1 MPGLNESSTN
11 ASNGNGVVTG
21 NLQGD
26 YASFGYQISDG
37 ANLSN
42 SGKLVIDIAAVADKP
57 VVDIS
62 LTGNGVPLY
71 SQYPSSGISTGAFQ
85 SGNFNKGSFG
95 ITSSFTD
102 STTTQD
108 SVVGTS
114 GNDYIV
120 SIKGGGDYFVGGA
133 GNDVLVGGNST
144 SGDTLDGGTGN
155 DILVAGLGGDTCMAA
170 QVPTWPC

>member
-1 MPGLNESSTN
+1 M
-11 ASNGNGVVTG
+11 TG

-42 SGKLVIDIAAVADKP
+42 SGKLVIDITAVADKP

-71 SQYPSSGISTGAFQ
+71 TQYPSSGISTGAFQ
-85 SGNFNKGSFG
+85 SGNFNKGNFG

-120 SIKGGGDYFVGGA
+120 SVKGRRLLCRRCG
-133 GNDVLVGGNST
+133 
-144 SGDTLDGGTGN
+144 
-155 DILVAGLGGDTCMAA
+155 
-170 QVPTWPC
+170 Q